1 MKVLTFL
8 IGSLGG
14 GGAERV
20 TIALG
25 NYFCEKGYEVNF
37 IAFSKENNNYDL
49 NQKIN
54 RYFLPENNNKR
65 IIFSRISL
73 LKKFLKKQ
81 SPDYVISLGLGY
93 QYLLLGNLL
102 NKYKFI
108 LSERNAPQYYY
119 KWYEKI
125 YVKYCYRKAYK
136 VVFQTQE
143 AQDYF
148 GQTVYDKSKII
159 ANPITSTLPLPYD
172 GIRKKTIVSVNRL
185 SKQKNIFML
194 LRSFKRV
201 LDVYPEYNLE
211 IYGKG
216 EQKDELERYAEYL
229 GINTKVK
236 FMGQKKDVHSL
247 IVDSALFVSSSDYE
261 GMSNSMLEA
270 MAIGLPVICT
280 NCPIGGAAMV
290 IQNGVNGILTKVG
303 DEIELANAMI
313 DLINNPKKA
322 KLLGKNASKIRDDLN
337 VNTIAKKWEDL
348 LFNKL

>member
-37 IAFSKENNNYDL
+37 IVFSKANNNYDL

-54 RYFLPENNNKR
+54 CYFLPENNNKR
-65 IIFSRISL
+65 IIFLRISL
-73 LKKFLKKQ
+73 LKKFLKEQ

-102 NKYKFI
+102 NKYRFI

-125 YVKYCYRKAYK
+125 YVKYCYRKAYT
-136 VVFQTQE
+136 VVFQTKE
-143 AQDYF
+143 ARDYF
-148 GQTVYDKSKII
+148 GKSIYNKSTII
-159 ANPITSTLPLPYD
+159 ANPITSNLPLPYK
-172 GIRKKTIVSVNRL
+172 GLRKKTIVAVSRL
-185 SKQKNIFML
+185 CKQKNIFML
-194 LRSFKRV
+194 LQSFKRV
-201 LDVYPEYNLE
+201 LNVYPEYNLE

-216 EQKDELERYAEYL
+216 EQKEKLEKYAEQL
-229 GINTKVK
+229 RINKKVR
-236 FMGQKKDVHSL
+236 FMGQKEDVHSL

-290 IQNGVNGILTKVG
+290 IRNGVNGILTKVG